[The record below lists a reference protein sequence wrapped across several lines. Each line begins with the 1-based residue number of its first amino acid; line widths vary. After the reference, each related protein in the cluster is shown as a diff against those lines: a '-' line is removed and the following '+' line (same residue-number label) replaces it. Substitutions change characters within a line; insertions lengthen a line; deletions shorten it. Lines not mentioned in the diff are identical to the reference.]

1 MIAVNYTGL
10 KIAKTLIIEKFM
22 KELPLTVKRSIEL
35 MGICLLGIILAY
47 GQQIIMPVIL
57 AFFLSIVLLPVYR
70 FLRSKGSPEFL
81 SILLPI
87 LLGAVIIALVI
98 WFFTGQINSL
108 LVEFPEIRKN
118 ISLHLT
124 ELSEW
129 INQKTNFSTTQQ
141 LQFINEQSNKILA
154 NAGAILGGAANSI
167 TSVLIYVGLVPIY
180 IYLFLSYKG
189 LLVRFVFVWFA
200 KSEHKKVEEV
210 MKETEGIIKGYL
222 IGLMIQISYIVILL
236 GGLLLLFGIK
246 HALLIGVI
254 FAILNLIPY
263 IGALIGNI
271 IGVLLTLT
279 NTQEILHVF
288 IVLGVIAVVQF
299 LDNNILMPRIVGSKV
314 KINAFAAILG
324 VFVSGSLAGFTGMFL
339 ALPMIA
345 ILKVIFDRS
354 EMFKPW
360 GILLGDEV
368 IAKRPMK
375 FPKLVVRKKKKDNVE
390 V

>member
-1 MIAVNYTGL
+1 
-10 KIAKTLIIEKFM
+10 M

-35 MGICLLGIILAY
+35 MGICLMGMILSF
-47 GQQIIMPVIL
+47 GQNIIMPVIL

-70 FLRSKGSPEFL
+70 FLRSKGAPEFFA
-81 SILLPI
+81 IFLPI
-87 LLGAVIIALVI
+87 LLGAVMIALVI
-98 WFFTGQINSL
+98 WFFTGQFNSL
-108 LVEFPEIRKN
+108 VAEYPEIRKN
-118 ISLHLT
+118 ISKHLSD
-124 ELSEW
+124 LSGW
-129 INQKTNFSTTQQ
+129 INQKTNFSTPEQ
-141 LQFINEQSNKILA
+141 LKFINDQSDKVLA
-154 NAGAILGGAANSI
+154 NAGNIIGDAANSI
-167 TSVLIYVGLVPIY
+167 TSILIYIGLVPIY

-189 LLVRFVFVWFA
+189 LLIRFVFVWFE

-210 MKETEGIIKGYL
+210 MKETEHIIKGYL
-222 IGLMIQISYIVILL
+222 IGLIIQISYIIILL

-279 NTQEILHVF
+279 NSQEILPVF
-288 IVLGVIAVVQF
+288 IVLGVIAAVQF

-314 KINAFAAILG
+314 RINAFAAIMG
-324 VFVSGSLAGFTGMFL
+324 VFVSGTLAGVTGMFL

-368 IAKRPMK
+368 IVKKPIQ
-375 FPKLVVRKKKKDNVE
+375 FPKLLVRKKKIDKAE
-390 V
+390 L

>member
-1 MIAVNYTGL
+1 
-10 KIAKTLIIEKFM
+10 M

-35 MGICLLGIILAY
+35 MGLCLLGLIMSY
-47 GQQIIMPVIL
+47 GRQIIMPVIL
-57 AFFLSIVLLPVYR
+57 AFFLSIVLLPIYR
-70 FLRSKGSPEFL
+70 FLRAKKVPDFFA
-81 SILLPI
+81 ILLPI
-87 LLGAVIIALVI
+87 LLGALLIALVI
-98 WFFTGQINSL
+98 WFFTGQVDSL
-108 LVEFPEIRKN
+108 LAEFPQIKKN
-118 ISLHLT
+118 ISMHLA
-124 ELSEW
+124 ELSAW
-129 INQKTNFSTTQQ
+129 INQKTNFSTSEQ
-141 LQFINEQSNKILA
+141 LKIINDQTNKILG

-167 TSVLIYVGLVPIY
+167 TSLLIYVGLVPIY
-180 IYLFLSYKG
+180 IYLFLSYKS
-189 LLVRFVFVWFA
+189 LLKNFVFVWFE
-200 KSEHKKVEEV
+200 KSEHKKVQEV
-210 MKETEGIIKGYL
+210 MKETEVIIKGYL
-222 IGLMIQISYIVILL
+222 IGLMIQISYVIVLL

-279 NTQEILHVF
+279 NSQEILPVF
-288 IVLGVIAVVQF
+288 IVLGVIAAVQF

-314 KINAFAAILG
+314 RINAFAAIIG
-324 VFVSGSLAGFTGMFL
+324 VFVAGSLDGLTGMFL

-368 IAKRPMK
+368 IVKKSLK
-375 FPKLVVRKKKKDNVE
+375 FPKLIIRKKRIE
-390 V
+390 

>member
-1 MIAVNYTGL
+1 
-10 KIAKTLIIEKFM
+10 M

-35 MGICLLGIILAY
+35 MGICLMGMILSY
-47 GQQIIMPVIL
+47 GQNIIMPVIL
-57 AFFLSIVLLPVYR
+57 AFFLSIVLLPIYR
-70 FLRSKGSPEFL
+70 FLRSKGSPEFFA
-81 SILLPI
+81 IFLPI

-98 WFFTGQINSL
+98 WFFTGQVNIL
-108 LVEFPEIRKN
+108 LAEYPEIRKN
-118 ISLHLT
+118 ISRHLA
-124 ELSEW
+124 ELSGW
-129 INQKTNFSTTQQ
+129 INQKTNYSTPEQ
-141 LQFINEQSNKILA
+141 LKFINDQSDKVLA
-154 NAGAILGGAANSI
+154 NAVNIISGAANSI
-167 TSVLIYVGLVPIY
+167 TSILIYVGLVPIY
-180 IYLFLSYKG
+180 IYLFLSYKS
-189 LLVRFVFVWFA
+189 LLVRFVFIWFE

-210 MKETEGIIKGYL
+210 MKETEHIIKGYL

-279 NTQEILHVF
+279 NSEELLPVF
-288 IVLGVIAVVQF
+288 IVLGVIAAVQF

-314 KINAFAAILG
+314 RINALAAIMG
-324 VFVSGSLAGFTGMFL
+324 VFVSGTLAGVTGMFL

-360 GILLGDEV
+360 GLLLGDEV
-368 IAKRPMK
+368 ILKRPLK
-375 FPKLVVRKKKKDNVE
+375 FPKLIIRKKKAH
-390 V
+390 

>member
-1 MIAVNYTGL
+1 
-10 KIAKTLIIEKFM
+10 M

-35 MGICLLGIILAY
+35 MGLCLIGVIFAY

-70 FLRSKGSPEFL
+70 YLRSKKTPEFL
-81 SILLPI
+81 AILLPI
-87 LLGAVIIALVI
+87 LLGAVLIALVI
-98 WFFTGQINSL
+98 WFFTGQVNSL
-108 LVEFPEIRKN
+108 LAEFPMIKKN
-118 ISLHLT
+118 ISMHLA
-124 ELSEW
+124 ELSGW
-129 INQKTNFSTTQQ
+129 INQKTNFSTPEQ
-141 LQFINEQSNKILA
+141 LKFINEQSNKVLS

-167 TSVLIYVGLVPIY
+167 TSILIYIGLVPIY

-189 LLVRFVFVWFA
+189 LLIRFVFVWFE

-222 IGLMIQISYIVILL
+222 IGLMIQISYIIVLL

-279 NTQEILHVF
+279 NSQEILPVF
-288 IVLGVIAVVQF
+288 IVLGVIAAVQF

-314 KINAFAAILG
+314 RINAFAAILG
-324 VFVSGSLAGFTGMFL
+324 VFISGSLAGFTGMFL

-368 IAKRPMK
+368 ILKKPLK
-375 FPKLVVRKKKKDNVE
+375 FPKLIVRKKKAHKDE

>member
-1 MIAVNYTGL
+1 
-10 KIAKTLIIEKFM
+10 M

-35 MGICLLGIILAY
+35 MGLCLMGVILAY

-70 FLRSKGSPEFL
+70 FLRSKKAPEFL
-81 SILLPI
+81 AILLPI
-87 LLGAVIIALVI
+87 LLGAVLIALVI
-98 WFFTGQINSL
+98 WFFTGQFNSL
-108 LVEFPEIRKN
+108 VAEFPMIKKN
-118 ISLHLT
+118 IAMHLAD
-124 ELSEW
+124 LSGW
-129 INQKTNFSTTQQ
+129 INQKTNFSTPEQ
-141 LQFINEQSNKILA
+141 LKFINEQSNKVLS

-167 TSVLIYVGLVPIY
+167 TSILIYIGLVPIY

-189 LLVRFVFVWFA
+189 LLIRFVFVWFEKA
-200 KSEHKKVEEV
+200 EHKKVEEV
-210 MKETEGIIKGYL
+210 MKETEVIIKGYL
-222 IGLMIQISYIVILL
+222 IGLMIQISYIIVLL

-279 NTQEILHVF
+279 NSQEILPVF
-288 IVLGVIAVVQF
+288 IVLGVIAAVQF

-314 KINAFAAILG
+314 RINAFAAILG
-324 VFVSGSLAGFTGMFL
+324 VFISGSLAGFTGMFL

-368 IAKRPMK
+368 ILKKPIK
-375 FPKLVVRKKKKDNVE
+375 FPKLMVRKKKIAKAE